1 MNKQFTTDWFSN
13 NIPNW
18 DIVLQDHKNQ
28 PNLNFLEILYY
39 FRREIVKF

>member
-18 DIVLQDHKNQ
+18 DIVLQDHKHQ
-28 PNLNFLEILYY
+28 PNLNFLEVGCWEG
-39 FRREIVKF
+39 RTTNW